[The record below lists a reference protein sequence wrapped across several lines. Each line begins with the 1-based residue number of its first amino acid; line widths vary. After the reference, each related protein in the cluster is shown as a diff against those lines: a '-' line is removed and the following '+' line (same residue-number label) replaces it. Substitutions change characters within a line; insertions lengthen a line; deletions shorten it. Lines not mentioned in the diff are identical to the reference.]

1 MLDGCTPWP
10 EEFAARYRREGL
22 WRGERLGDLPRS
34 WAHAFGDGT
43 ALVSGELRLSYRD
56 LENRVDRM
64 AAGFHRLG
72 VEPGDRIVL
81 QLPNVPEFVIVAFAL
96 FRVGA
101 KPVFSLASHRANEI
115 RHLCE
120 LSGASGYV
128 VPGVYRGFDHTALA
142 LRMRDEV
149 PSLRRIF
156 VLGDVSGTADE
167 TVIPLARVE
176 ANPAASPDPDA
187 SSDLAADP
195 DASPDLA
202 ADPVP
207 LPGSDPSDVAF
218 FLLSGGTTAL
228 PKLIPRTHDDYAY
241 QTGAVA
247 ELCELGADDVYLAAL
262 PVEFNFTWGCPG
274 VVGTLGSGG
283 TVVLAENPVAEDC
296 FRAIERE
303 RVTITSVVPTVAQL
317 WLEEAEWGEAD
328 LSSLRVL
335 QIGGAR
341 LQPELAAR
349 IEPELGCRLQQVF
362 GMAEGLLS
370 MSRKGDDPESVV
382 ATQGRPVS
390 PADEVRIVD
399 ERDAEVPAGV
409 TGELLTRGPYTLRGY
424 YRAEE
429 HNRRAF
435 TEDGFYR
442 TGDLAR
448 LTAEGNLVIEGRL
461 KDVVIRGGDKIAAG
475 EVEGHLLTHPSVA
488 RAAVV
493 PVPDEFLGER
503 TYAFIVHRGEEP
515 APAELKRA
523 LHERGLAE
531 FKLPDRVEFVDD
543 FPLTPLGKID
553 KKVLAAAAKDPAL
566 SRHWAPA
573 ESTPERQE
581 R

>member
-22 WRGERLGDLPRS
+22 WRGECLGDLPRT
-34 WAHAFGDGT
+34 WARAFGDGT
-43 ALVSGELRLSYRD
+43 ALVGGELRLSYRD
-56 LENRVDRM
+56 LENRVARM

-72 VEPGDRIVL
+72 IEPGDRIVL
-81 QLPNVPEFVIVAFAL
+81 QLPNVPEFVVVAFAL

-128 VPGVYRGFDHTALA
+128 VPGVHRGFDHTALA
-142 LRMRDEV
+142 LRMAEEV

-156 VLGDVSGTADE
+156 VLDEETGEETGEGTGEERD
-167 TVIPLARVE
+167 TVVPLSQV
-176 ANPAASPDPDA
+176 D
-187 SSDLAADP
+187 
-195 DASPDLA
+195 

-207 LPGSDPSDVAF
+207 LPASDPSDVAF

-241 QTGAVA
+241 QTRAVA

-283 TVVLAENPVAEDC
+283 TVVLAESPVAEDC
-296 FRAIERE
+296 FHAIERE
-303 RVTITSVVPTVAQL
+303 RVTVTSVVPTVAQL
-317 WLEEAEWGEAD
+317 WLEEAEWAEAD

-362 GMAEGLLS
+362 GMAEGMLS

-382 ATQGRPVS
+382 NTQGRPIS

-475 EVEGHLLTHPSVA
+475 EVEGHLLTPSLGRQGGG
-488 RAAVV
+488 RAGPRRV
-493 PVPDEFLGER
+493 PRRADLR
-503 TYAFIVHRGEEP
+503 VHRPPG
-515 APAELKRA
+515 RA
-523 LHERGLAE
+523 RRA
-531 FKLPDRVEFVDD
+531 RR
-543 FPLTPLGKID
+543 
-553 KKVLAAAAKDPAL
+553 A
-566 SRHWAPA
+566 R
-573 ESTPERQE
+573 
-581 R
+581 